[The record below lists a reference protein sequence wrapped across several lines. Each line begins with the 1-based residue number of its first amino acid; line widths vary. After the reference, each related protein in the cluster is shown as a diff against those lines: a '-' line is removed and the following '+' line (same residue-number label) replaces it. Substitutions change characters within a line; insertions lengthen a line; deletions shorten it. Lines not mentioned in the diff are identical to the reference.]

1 MFSQTHTFIEHTTV
15 QAHAHT
21 HTHTG
26 ALLCSQ
32 VPAKGILS
40 HLYLE

>member
-15 QAHAHT
+15 QAHA